1 MKFAERG
8 GFFCIGVIL
17 LATVGCTEPGET
29 TGVAASTGGIIG
41 AGLGAIVGN
50 QTGNAA
56 SGMVV
61 GAVAGAATGGL
72 IGNAIEEQQKAIEG
86 YDERLQRQHQVISSQ
101 RSEIHELKQ
110 VGQADSSLG
119 VSGGYNHQATYA
131 GGGYHLGARQP
142 AGVKSASLGLSRSAG
157 TSQKGRIG
165 IVEPRL
171 PVDSDPQVDLARDSG
186 ISGAN
191 DFQRSSEGQESARA
205 AHDWKSTNSVISAES
220 TLNGTIECKNAREEV
235 QRAKVLDEPADK
247 LFHYRRALRLC
258 PDVAAFHNEL
268 GELYLSLDRAGDAEY
283 EFSQALRIDP
293 SYQPAQIN
301 LTRLSRR

>member
-1 MKFAERG
+1 MKFAERS

-72 IGNAIEEQQKAIEG
+72 IGNAIEEQQKAIES

-110 VGQADSSLG
+110 VGQADGSLG
-119 VSGGYNHQATYA
+119 RSGGDNHQSTYA

-142 AGVKSASLGLSRSAG
+142 AGVKSASLGLSTAG

-171 PVDSDPQVDLARDSG
+171 PTDSDTQVDLASNSG
-186 ISGAN
+186 VSGAS
-191 DFQRSSEGQESARA
+191 DFQRGSEGQGSARA
-205 AHDWKSTNSVISAES
+205 AHDWNSANSVVSVEAN
-220 TLNGTIECKNAREEV
+220 LNGTIECKNAREEV

-268 GELYLSLDRAGDAEY
+268 GELYLLLDRAGDAEY

-301 LTRLSRR
+301 LTKLSR